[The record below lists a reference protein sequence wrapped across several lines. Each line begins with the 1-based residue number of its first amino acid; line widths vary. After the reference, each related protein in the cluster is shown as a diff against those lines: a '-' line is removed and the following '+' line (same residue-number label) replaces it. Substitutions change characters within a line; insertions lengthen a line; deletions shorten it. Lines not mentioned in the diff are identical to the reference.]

1 MLFLLGGVAVLG
13 GFLLLVYLFV
23 NTDPARLARNLK
35 WTGIGVAAVA
45 VIGLVLVP
53 PVREL
58 AALLFPLA
66 LSMPLLSR
74 FRGFIDRHR
83 APAGGRTSTVATA
96 FLRMSLDHDTGAMTG
111 TVLRGEFA
119 GMRVEEFGRGDL
131 LALLRECRAADE
143 EGARL
148 LEAYLDR
155 LHPDW
160 RDDLGGGS
168 GHGSAG
174 QAGAAPGERRYD
186 GRRGLRDPRSRPRR
200 HSRPDQGGASPADGQ
215 AAPRSRRLGLSG
227 NQDQPRPRRAAPRA
241 VAVSP
246 GRAKSGTR

>member
-13 GFLLLVYLFV
+13 GFLLMVYLFV

-74 FRGFIDRHR
+74 IRGLIDRHR
-83 APAGGRTSTVATA
+83 APAGGRVSSVTTA
-96 FLRMSLDHDTGAMTG
+96 FLRMSLDHDTGAMSG
-111 TVLRGEFA
+111 AVLRGQFA
-119 GMRVEEFGRGDL
+119 GMRVEELGRGDL
-131 LALLRECRAADE
+131 LALLRECRTVDE

-160 RDDLGGGS
+160 RDDLGGGLRARRFW
-168 GHGSAG
+168 AG
-174 QAGAAPGERRYD
+174 RRRAGERRSD
-186 GRRGLRDPRSRPRR
+186 GRRGLRDPRSRARR
-200 HSRPDQGGASPADGQ
+200 HCRRDQGGAPPADDQ
-215 AAPRSRRLGLSG
+215 AAPRSRRLGLSSD
-227 NQDQPRPRRAAPRA
+227 QDQPRPRPAAPRS
-241 VAVSP
+241 VAVGL
-246 GRAKSGTR
+246 GRAEIRNR